1 MAPTSARSLL
11 LLCATRRNG
20 ILLTP
25 RLPRPF
31 TYRESSVP
39 LRSFST
45 RIALAN
51 KQTSSSK
58 PGSNEP
64 PQYPTFGFEALGMS
78 KGTKA
83 FVIAILCCFG
93 TMETWFW
100 CKAIWRWWKGKT
112 EEVEPIQATK

>member
-1 MAPTSARSLL
+1 MLSMSTRAFRPIY
-11 LLCATRRNG
+11 ATRRNG
-20 ILLTP
+20 ILIQ

-31 TYRESSVP
+31 TYRETKP
-39 LRSFST
+39 FKSFST
-45 RIALAN
+45 RFPLAN

-58 PGSNEP
+58 PDSKEQ
-64 PQYPTFGFEALGMS
+64 PQYPAFSFEALGMS

-83 FVIAILCCFG
+83 FVIGILCCFG

-100 CKAIWRWWKGKT
+100 CKTIWCWWKGNT

>member
-1 MAPTSARSLL
+1 MSSISTRALL
-11 LLCATRRNG
+11 PLYATRRNG
-20 ILLTP
+20 IFLT
-25 RLPRPF
+25 RSISRPF

-45 RIALAN
+45 SFPLAN

-58 PGSNEP
+58 PDSQEP
-64 PQYPTFGFEALGMS
+64 PQYPAFNFDALGMS

-83 FVIAILCCFG
+83 FVIGILCCFG

-100 CKAIWRWWKGKT
+100 CKAIWRWWKGNT

>member
-1 MAPTSARSLL
+1 MSSIPTRALL
-11 LLCATRRNG
+11 PLYTTRRNG
-20 ILLTP
+20 ILLTQ

-31 TYRESSVP
+31 AYREFPVP

-45 RIALAN
+45 RFPVAN
-51 KQTSSSK
+51 KQTSS
-58 PGSNEP
+58 PNVNSNEP
-64 PQYPTFGFEALGMS
+64 PQYPSFNFESLGMS

-100 CKAIWRWWKGKT
+100 CKAIWRWWQGKA
-112 EEVEPIQATK
+112 EEVGTVQAAK